1 MIKVMKCGLLKLH
14 SKYDKMNIYET
25 RIHILKKETFDFGM
39 LNVTVYLFGC
49 LFGYS
54 LSQINIFFNKRKSFI
69 KKSLK
74 YLITISTTPFI
85 KFKTPDREVSK
96 YVRLGNTQQ
105 SDCFHEII

>member
-1 MIKVMKCGLLKLH
+1 MVMF
-14 SKYDKMNIYET
+14 IW
-25 RIHILKKETFDFGM
+25 ILTITNKH
-39 LNVTVYLFGC
+39 
-49 LFGYS
+49 
-54 LSQINIFFNKRKSFI
+54 FFNKRKSFI